1 MSEQAIETIRQILTS
16 ILHQM
21 EVQASI
27 EVEENEASGL
37 VFNVQSSETQSLIG
51 RQGSHLHALQVLVQ
65 QMAVK
70 KLGYG
75 LVPRFSIDVDD
86 YRRKRE
92 WFLKETARLA
102 IEKAKREGSS
112 VTLEPMPNYERRLIH
127 SYIQEHFTGVSTSST
142 GEGNSRR
149 VIISAN

>member
-1 MSEQAIETIRQILTS
+1 MSEQAIDTIRQILAS
-16 ILHQM
+16 ILNQM
-21 EVQASI
+21 EVEASI
-27 EVEENEASGL
+27 EVEDNEVSGL
-37 VFNVQSSETQSLIG
+37 VFNVQSPETQSLIG

-75 LVPRFSIDVDD
+75 LVPRFTIDVDD

-102 IEKAKREGSS
+102 IEKAKREGMS

-127 SYIQEHFTGVSTSST
+127 SYIQEHFTGVSTAST
-142 GEGNSRR
+142 GEGSSRR
-149 VIISAN
+149 VIISTI